1 MADDRAQPSDPTS
14 FDSHPSRYRHWKLT
28 VDGEIAKLVMA
39 VDGDHPHRP
48 GYELKLNSYD
58 LSVDIELADA
68 IQRLRFE
75 HPGVKTVVVTA
86 ELDRV
91 FCSGANI
98 YMLGLSTHSFKVNFC
113 KFTNETRLYLE
124 DASANSGLASL
135 AACKGTTAGGGYE
148 LALACDETMLVDDG
162 SSAVSFPETPL
173 LAVLPG
179 TGGLTRL
186 VDKRKVR
193 RDRADV
199 FCTTAEGIKGK
210 RAKDWNL
217 VDQVVA
223 RTKWDETVTQRAKA
237 LAATQTVTRGP
248 AVELP
253 SVAPKVGSAS
263 RGGANALTYKY
274 VELTFDRAA
283 RTANLL
289 VRGPEASEV
298 VDLVSPDTWSL
309 RAFRE
314 LDDALLRLRF
324 DWPEINVV
332 TVRTAGDPALV
343 ALHDE
348 LLARATTGF
357 AREVRLLQRRVLK
370 RFDNTARSFYAVAD
384 REDSCFAGSL
394 LELALGADR
403 FYMLIDKD
411 EKIGVAL
418 SVANAG
424 FMTMSSGLSRL
435 EARFYGE
442 PTRVQDVLKRGVEP
456 VAPGKSEQ
464 RNKFLET
471 HPVGAMVRNKSLPI
485 VTSEEA
491 EQLGIA
497 TVAADDIDFA
507 DELRIAV
514 EERASLS
521 PDALTGMEASL
532 RFVGPETLE
541 TKIFGRLS
549 AWQNWIFTR
558 ANSTGEHGALTLYGR
573 PERPQFQWKR
583 T

>member
-1 MADDRAQPSDPTS
+1 MHAATS
-14 FDSHPSRYRHWKLT
+14 FATHPDRYHHWKLS
-28 VDGEIAKLVMA
+28 IAGDIATLTMA
-39 VDGDHPHRP
+39 VDDAHPHKP

-75 HPGVKTVVVTA
+75 HPEVKCVVFGA
-86 ELDRV
+86 DLDRV

-135 AACKGTTAGGGYE
+135 CACKGTTAGGGYE
-148 LALACDETMLVDDG
+148 LALACDEIMLVDDG
-162 SSAVSFPETPL
+162 NSAVSFPETPL

-210 RAKDWNL
+210 RAKDWGL
-217 VDQVVA
+217 VDHLVS
-223 RTKWDETVTQRAKA
+223 RTKWDAGVAERAKA
-237 LAATQTVTRGP
+237 LAAKQSVARGP
-248 AVELP
+248 AVQLP
-253 SVAPKVGSAS
+253 EIAPKLGDTTLSY
-263 RGGANALTYKY
+263 RY
-274 VELTFDRAA
+274 VELTIDRAA
-283 RTANLL
+283 RTGALTM
-289 VRGPEASEV
+289 RGPDRDAV
-298 VDLVSPDTWSL
+298 VDMTSPETWSL
-309 RAFRE
+309 HAWRE

-324 DWPEINVV
+324 DYPDIGIV
-332 TVRTAGDPALV
+332 TVRTVGDPEIV
-343 ALHDE
+343 CMHDDV
-348 LLARATTGF
+348 LAKTTTGF
-357 AREVRLLQRRVLK
+357 AREVRLLQRRVMK

-384 REDSCFAGSL
+384 DAESCFAGSL

-403 FYMLIDKD
+403 FYMLIDKA
-411 EKIGVAL
+411 EKIAVSL

-424 FMTMSSGLSRL
+424 FNTTASGLSRL
-435 EARFYGE
+435 EARFYGD
-442 PTRVQDVLKRGVEP
+442 PDRVKAVLDRGLGP
-456 VAPGKSEQ
+456 SAAPGVAAA
-464 RNKFLET
+464 RLERIRAE
-471 HPVGAMVRNKSLPI
+471 HPVGSLIKRVEPI
-485 VTSEEA
+485 ASEEA

-497 TVAADDIDFA
+497 TVAADDIDFE
-507 DELRIAV
+507 DELRIAI

-521 PDALTGMEASL
+521 PDALTGMEQSL

-558 ANSTGEHGALTLYGR
+558 PNSTGQHGALTLYGQ

>member
-1 MADDRAQPSDPTS
+1 MAGSDAATRTD
-14 FDSHPSRYRHWKLT
+14 FETHPSRYKHWKLSF
-28 VDGEIAKLVMA
+28 DGDTAKLVMA
-39 VDGDHPHRP
+39 VDDEHPHKP

-68 IQRLRFE
+68 IQRVRFE
-75 HPGVKTVVVTA
+75 HPEVKALVVTA

-124 DASANSGLASL
+124 DASANSGLGSL
-135 AACKGTTAGGGYE
+135 CACKGTTAGGGYE
-148 LALACDETMLVDDG
+148 LALACDETLLVDDG
-162 SSAVSFPETPL
+162 NSAVSFPETPL

-186 VDKRKVR
+186 VDKRRVR

-210 RAKDWNL
+210 RAKDWGL
-217 VDQVVA
+217 VDDVVS
-223 RTKWDETVTQRAKA
+223 RTKWDETVLARAKA
-237 LAATQTVTRGP
+237 LATKQKVTRGP
-248 AVELP
+248 AIELP
-253 SVAPKVGSAS
+253 ALGSKITDKAF
-263 RGGANALTYKY
+263 TYRY
-274 VELTFDRAA
+274 VELAIDAGA
-283 RTANLL
+283 RTANLT
-289 VRGPEASEV
+289 VKAPESASA
-298 VDLVSPDTWSL
+298 DLASADTWSL

-324 DWPEINVV
+324 DLPDIGMV
-332 TVRTAGDPALV
+332 TVRTSGDSANVL
-343 ALHDE
+343 AHDE
-348 LLARATTGF
+348 ALAKAAETNGLAR
-357 AREVRLLQRRVLK
+357 EIRLLQRRVLK
-370 RFDNTARSFYAVAD
+370 RYDNTARSFYAVAD
-384 REDSCFAGSL
+384 RPDSCFAGVL

-403 FYMLIDKD
+403 FYMLMDGD
-411 EKIGVAL
+411 EKISVALGVA
-418 SVANAG
+418 NNG
-424 FMTMSSGLSRL
+424 FFTMSTGLSRL
-435 EARFYGE
+435 DARFYGDAAAA
-442 PTRVQDVLKRGVEP
+442 QKILARGTE
-456 VAPGKSEQ
+456 
-464 RNKFLET
+464 
-471 HPVGAMVRNKSLPI
+471 GAI
-485 VTSEEA
+485 GSEEA
-491 EQLGIA
+491 EKLGIA
-497 TVAADDIDFA
+497 TIAADDIDFE

-521 PDALTGMEASL
+521 PDALTGMEQSL

-558 ANSTGEHGALTLYGR
+558 ANSTGEHGALTLYGQ

>member
-1 MADDRAQPSDPTS
+1 MDPTQ
-14 FDSHPSRYRHWKLT
+14 FETHPSKYKHWKLT
-28 VDGEIAKLVMA
+28 FDGDVATLKMA
-39 VDGDHPHRP
+39 VDADHPHKP

-68 IQRLRFE
+68 IQRIRFE
-75 HPGVKTVVVTA
+75 HPEVKALVITA
-86 ELDRV
+86 DLDRV

-124 DASANSGLASL
+124 DASAHSGLGAL

-148 LALACDETMLVDDG
+148 LALACDDIVLVDDG
-162 SSAVSFPETPL
+162 NSAVSFPETPL

-210 RAKDWNL
+210 RAKDWGL
-217 VDQVVA
+217 VDAVVS
-223 RTKWDETVTQRAKA
+223 RTAWDKSIAERAKA
-237 LAATQTVTRGP
+237 LAAKQVVTRGP

-253 SVAPKVGSAS
+253 ALAPKLTD
-263 RGGANALTYKY
+263 NAITYRY

-283 RTANLL
+283 RTAAL
-289 VRGPEASEV
+289 VVKGPESAPT
-298 VDLVSPDTWSL
+298 DLTSADTWSL

-324 DWPEINVV
+324 DFPETGMV
-332 TVRTAGDPALV
+332 TVRTVGDRALV
-343 ALHDE
+343 QAHDE
-348 LLARATTGF
+348 ALAKATTGF
-357 AREVRLLQRRVLK
+357 AREIRLLQRRVLK

-384 REDSCFAGSL
+384 RADSCFAGVL

-403 FYMLIDKD
+403 FYMLIDGD
-411 EKIGVAL
+411 EKIAVAT
-418 SVANAG
+418 SVANQG
-424 FMTMSSGLSRL
+424 FHTTSTGMSRL
-435 EARFYGE
+435 QARFYGDPE
-442 PTRVQDVLKRGVEP
+442 QVTKVLARGTE
-456 VAPGKSEQ
+456 G
-464 RNKFLET
+464 
-471 HPVGAMVRNKSLPI
+471 PI
-485 VTSEEA
+485 SSEEA
-491 EQLGIA
+491 EKLGIA
-497 TVAADDIDFA
+497 TVAADDIDFE
-507 DELRIAV
+507 DELRIAI

-558 ANSTGEHGALTLYGR
+558 ANSTGEHGALTLYGQ

>member
-1 MADDRAQPSDPTS
+1 MDPTV
-14 FDSHPSRYRHWKLT
+14 FETHPDRYHHWKLSIDGDLAT
-28 VDGEIAKLVMA
+28 LTMQVDA
-39 VDGDHPHRP
+39 DHPHRP

-75 HPGVKTVVVTA
+75 HPEVRACIVTA
-86 ELDRV
+86 DLDRV

-113 KFTNETRLYLE
+113 KYTNETRLYLE
-124 DASANSGLASL
+124 DASAHSGLGFV

-148 LALACDETMLVDDG
+148 LALACDDILLVDDG

-199 FCTTAEGIKGK
+199 FCTVAEGIKGK
-210 RAKDWNL
+210 RARDWGL
-217 VDQVVA
+217 VDALVPRSKWDSEVVA
-223 RTKWDETVTQRAKA
+223 RARAV
-237 LAATQTVTRGP
+237 AARHGAVAKGP
-248 AVELP
+248 AVAL
-253 SVAPKVGSAS
+253 APLAPEVTP
-263 RGGANALTYKY
+263 GAVSYRHVTLTIDRATRTAALT
-274 VELTFDRAA
+274 
-283 RTANLL
+283 
-289 VRGPEASEV
+289 VRGPDSPPPADSAGAGSE
-298 VDLVSPDTWSL
+298 LWSL

-324 DWPEINVV
+324 DHPEVAVV
-332 TVRTAGDPALV
+332 LLRTAGDRAQVLAHDAAL
-343 ALHDE
+343 DKDGS
-348 LLARATTGF
+348 GF

-370 RFDNTARSFYAVAD
+370 RLDNTARSLFAVAD
-384 REDSCFAGSL
+384 TPDSCFAGVL
-394 LELALGADR
+394 LETALAADR
-403 FYMLIDKD
+403 FYMLIDGAA
-411 EKIGVAL
+411 EVAVAT
-418 SVANAG
+418 SAANAG
-424 FMTMSSGLSRL
+424 QNPTATGLSRL

-442 PTRVQDVLKRGVEP
+442 PAGVDRVLGRG
-456 VAPGKSEQ
+456 ADG
-464 RNKFLET
+464 
-471 HPVGAMVRNKSLPI
+471 PI
-485 VTSEEA
+485 PSEEA
-491 EQLGIA
+491 EELGLATIA
-497 TVAADDIDFA
+497 LDDIDFA

-558 ANSTGEHGALTLYGR
+558 ANSTGEQGALTLYGR
-573 PERPQFQWKR
+573 PERPTFNFTR

>member
-1 MADDRAQPSDPTS
+1 MDPTL
-14 FDSHPSRYRHWKLT
+14 FETHPSRYRHWKLRT
-28 VDGEIAKLVMA
+28 AGDTATLVMA

-58 LSVDIELADA
+58 LAVDLELADA
-68 IQRLRFE
+68 LLRLRFE
-75 HPGVKTVVVTA
+75 HPEVKVLVITA
-86 ELDRV
+86 DLDRV

-98 YMLGLSTHSFKVNFC
+98 YMLGLSSHSFKVNFC
-113 KFTNETRLYLE
+113 KFTNETRLAIE
-124 DASANSGLASL
+124 DASASSGLASL
-135 AACKGTTAGGGYE
+135 CACKGTTAGGGYE
-148 LALACDETMLVDDG
+148 LALACDEIMLVEDG

-210 RAKDWNL
+210 RAKDWGL
-217 VDQVVA
+217 VDHVVP
-223 RTKWDETVTQRAKA
+223 RSKWDEAVAARAKA
-237 LAATQTVTRGP
+237 LAAAQTVARGP
-248 AVELP
+248 AIQLP
-253 SVAPKVGSAS
+253 ALAPRVTDKAI
-263 RGGANALTYKY
+263 TYRH
-274 VELTFDRAA
+274 VELTIDREA
-283 RTANLL
+283 RTAALL
-289 VRGPEASEV
+289 VKGPDAPPPG
-298 VDLVSPDTWSL
+298 DLTSPELWGL

-314 LDDALLRLRF
+314 LEDALLRLRF
-324 DWPEINVV
+324 DLPEIGVV
-332 TVRTAGDPALV
+332 AVRTAGDPRLV
-343 ALHDE
+343 IEHDE
-348 LLARATTGF
+348 ALAAATTGF
-357 AREVRLLQRRVLK
+357 AREVRLFQRRVLK

-384 REDSCFAGSL
+384 RPDSCFAGSL

-403 FYMLIDKD
+403 FYMLIDKAGA
-411 EKIGVAL
+411 IGVAT
-418 SVANAG
+418 SVANQG

-435 EARFYGE
+435 GARFYGD
-442 PTRVQDVLKRGVEP
+442 PSAAQKVLARG
-456 VAPGKSEQ
+456 SEG
-464 RNKFLET
+464 RI
-471 HPVGAMVRNKSLPI
+471 P
-485 VTSEEA
+485 SEEA
-491 EQLGIA
+491 ERLGIA
-497 TVAADDIDFA
+497 TIAADDIDFE
-507 DELRIAV
+507 DELRIAI

-521 PDALTGMEASL
+521 PDALTGMEQSL

-558 ANSTGEHGALTLYGR
+558 ANSTGEHGALTLYGQ

>member
-1 MADDRAQPSDPTS
+1 MATEWTAFET
-14 FDSHPSRYRHWKLT
+14 HPSRYRHWKLT
-28 VDGEIAKLVMA
+28 VDGDVARLVMA
-39 VDGDHPHRP
+39 VDADHPFKP

-75 HPGVKTVVVTA
+75 HPAVKCVVFTA
-86 ELDRV
+86 DLDRV

-98 YMLGLSTHSFKVNFC
+98 YMLGMSTHSFKVNFC

-124 DASANSGLASL
+124 DASASSGLASL
-135 AACKGTTAGGGYE
+135 AACRGTTAGGGYE
-148 LALACDETMLVDDG
+148 LALACDETILVDDG

-210 RAKDWNL
+210 RAKEWGL
-217 VDQVVA
+217 VEDVVS
-223 RTKWDETVTQRAKA
+223 RTKWDDAVTARAKA
-237 LAATQTVTRGP
+237 LAAKQTLSRGP
-248 AVELP
+248 GPKGGDPAGSAGGAGEARGIELP
-253 SVAPKVGSAS
+253 
-263 RGGANALTYKY
+263 ALTPEVTDDKLAYRY
-274 VELTFDRAA
+274 VTLTVDREA
-283 RTANLL
+283 RTAALE
-289 VRGPEASEV
+289 VRAPAAGSAFEPSAA
-298 VDLVSPDTWSL
+298 TWSL
-309 RAFRE
+309 HAFRE

-324 DWPEINVV
+324 DLPEIGVV
-332 TVRTAGDPALV
+332 TVRTAGDRDAVLAHDAALV
-343 ALHDE
+343 KAVDGGDG
-348 LLARATTGF
+348 LAREI
-357 AREVRLLQRRVLK
+357 RVLQRRVLR

-384 REDSCFAGSL
+384 APTSCFAGSL

-403 FYMLIDKD
+403 FYMLIDD
-411 EKIGVAL
+411 DAKIAIATG
-418 SVANAG
+418 VANAG
-424 FMTMSSGLSRL
+424 FFTTSTGLSRL
-435 EARFYGE
+435 DARFYGE
-442 PTRVQDVLKRGVEP
+442 PARTGKLLARGAEGP
-456 VAPGKSEQ
+456 IASEDAD
-464 RNKFLET
+464 K
-471 HPVGAMVRNKSLPI
+471 
-485 VTSEEA
+485 
-491 EQLGIA
+491 LGVA

-507 DELRIAV
+507 EELRIAI

-573 PERPQFQWKR
+573 PERPRFQWKR

>member
-1 MADDRAQPSDPTS
+1 MDPTD
-14 FDSHPSRYRHWKLT
+14 FETHPTRYHHWRFTLEGEVATLAMK
-28 VDGEIAKLVMA
+28 VDA
-39 VDGDHPHRP
+39 DHPHRP

-68 IQRLRFE
+68 INRIRFE
-75 HPGVKTVVVTA
+75 HPQIKCVVITA

-98 YMLGLSTHSFKVNFC
+98 YMLGLSSHSFKVNFC

-124 DASANSGLASL
+124 DAADSSGLVSL
-135 AACKGTTAGGGYE
+135 AACRGTTAGGGYE
-148 LALACDETMLVDDG
+148 LALACNEIMLVDDG

-199 FCTTAEGIKGK
+199 FCTVAEGIKGK
-210 RAKDWNL
+210 RTKDWGL
-217 VDQVVA
+217 VDHLVP
-223 RTKWDETVTQRAKA
+223 RTKWETAVAERAKT
-237 LAATQTVTRGP
+237 LAAGVTTTRGP

-253 SVAPKVGSAS
+253 PLAPTRTPTKS
-263 RGGANALTYKY
+263 TYKY
-274 VELTFDRAA
+274 VELEVDHA
-283 RTANLL
+283 RRVGSLV
-289 VRGPEASEV
+289 VRGPSEAPPA
-298 VDLVSPDTWSL
+298 DLVAAGAELWSL
-309 RAFRE
+309 RCFRE
-314 LDDALLRLRF
+314 LDDALLHLRF
-324 DWPEINVV
+324 DHPDIGIL
-332 TVRTAGDPALV
+332 TVRTVGDRELV
-343 ALHDE
+343 RAHDE
-348 LLARATTGF
+348 ALAKDPSGF

-370 RFDNTARSFYAVAD
+370 RYDNTARSWFAVAD
-384 REDSCFAGSL
+384 AASSCFAGVL

-403 FYMLIDKD
+403 FYMLIDGD
-411 EKIGVAL
+411 EQVAVST

-424 FMTMSSGLSRL
+424 FLTTSTGLSRL

-442 PTRVQDVLKRGVEP
+442 PSRVAAALRRGAE
-456 VAPGKSEQ
+456 
-464 RNKFLET
+464 
-471 HPVGAMVRNKSLPI
+471 GAI
-485 VTSEEA
+485 ASEEA
-491 EQLGIA
+491 EKLGLA
-497 TVAADDIDFA
+497 TIAADDIDFA
-507 DELRIAV
+507 DELRIAI

-558 ANSTGEHGALTLYGR
+558 ANSTGQHGALTLYGR